1 MVRLPSSKRGKQR
14 RGTPAD
20 LLVVGLGNP
29 TIEYEQ
35 TRHNAGV
42 WVIDEL
48 VARHNG
54 RLTAARRDRAEAAE
68 LRIGD
73 KRLAV
78 AIPKTFMNNS
88 GSAVAPLVRRY
99 GIDDL
104 NNLVVVHD
112 EIDLP
117 VGRMKVKAGGGLAG
131 HNGLKSIR
139 SQLRS
144 VEFTRVR
151 IGVGKPVPGTMKARD
166 YVLKRPSRSERPEL
180 ERVVG
185 HAADA
190 VEFLLGNDLETTMNL
205 FNRS

>member
-42 WVIDEL
+42 WVIKEL

-54 RLTAARRDRAEAAE
+54 RLAAARRDRAEASE

-131 HNGLKSIR
+131 HNGLKSIG
-139 SQLRS
+139 SHLRS

-151 IGVGKPVPGTMKARD
+151 IGVGTPVPGTMKARD
-166 YVLKRPSRSERPEL
+166 YVLKRPARSERPEL

-190 VEFLLGNDLETTMNL
+190 VEFLLGNNLETTMNL

>member
-14 RGTPAD
+14 NRTPAD

-42 WVIDEL
+42 WVIKEL

-54 RLTAARRDRAEAAE
+54 RLAAARRDRAEAVE
-68 LRIGD
+68 LRVGD

-78 AIPKTFMNNS
+78 AIPKTFMNDS

-99 GIDDL
+99 GIEDL

-131 HNGLKSIR
+131 HNGLKSI
-139 SQLRS
+139 SSHLRS

-151 IGVGKPVPGTMKARD
+151 IGVGKPVPGTMKPRD
-166 YVLKRPSRSERPEL
+166 YVLKRPARSERPEL

-185 HAADA
+185 RAADA

>member
-35 TRHNAGV
+35 TRHNVGV
-42 WVIDEL
+42 WVIKEL

-88 GSAVAPLVRRY
+88 GSAVCATGETIRHRRPEQS
-99 GIDDL
+99 G
-104 NNLVVVHD
+104 
-112 EIDLP
+112 
-117 VGRMKVKAGGGLAG
+117 
-131 HNGLKSIR
+131 
-139 SQLRS
+139 
-144 VEFTRVR
+144 
-151 IGVGKPVPGTMKARD
+151 
-166 YVLKRPSRSERPEL
+166 SRS
-180 ERVVG
+180 
-185 HAADA
+185 
-190 VEFLLGNDLETTMNL
+190 
-205 FNRS
+205 